1 MEVLLN
7 VYTKILTLKGSYFI
21 KDYEKIKKSKLQKRP
36 ILEATVLKN
45 FRDDEDTLIVVLN
58 QETGTTV
65 EVTPNSSKEDIKKYL
80 GEKFIR

>member
-1 MEVLLN
+1 MN
-7 VYTKILTLKGSYFI
+7 VYTKILTLKGSYFV
-21 KDYEKIKKSKLQKRP
+21 KDYEKTKKSKLQKRP

-45 FRDDEDTLIVVLN
+45 FRDEDDTLIVVVN

-65 EVTPNSSKEDIKKYL
+65 EVTPNSSREDIKKYL